1 MRWQLACVL
10 CLMAPS
16 VFAVQVRCAGNNTE
30 DDTKALEDAR
40 DALPAGG
47 GVIEIVSRAC
57 DLWTT
62 FVINR
67 DHVTLKGQGF
77 AVELG
82 AEDTGGRSIAG
93 GTTLRKRSGLP
104 WGIRVAAN
112 GVTLTNF
119 YLRGGGMGTDTG
131 NGIIVGDAADASF
144 FTARQI
150 TVTHMGGNGL
160 EIRDVRGVSN
170 VNFAS
175 LDNVRLLSNGQYG
188 LYLRGDKPNANA
200 GSARMVVADAN
211 GSVGILV
218 SGATSWH
225 WEAIAATD
233 NGTRFPQPGMRFD
246 DYASFHTVI
255 NGNFENNRAVS
266 GAQVEFRATTE
277 QNLFVRF
284 GMRADEVLNLNSPSN
299 KMVLRPSQW

>member
-10 CLMAPS
+10 CLLAPS
-16 VFAVQVRCAGNNTE
+16 AFAVQVKCAGDYSE
-30 DDTKALEDAR
+30 DDTVRLEDAR

-47 GVIEIVSRAC
+47 GVIEIVSPVC
-57 DLWTT
+57 ILKST

-67 DHVTLKGQGF
+67 HHVTLKGQGY

-82 AEDTGGRSIAG
+82 NSGG
-93 GTTLRKRSGLP
+93 GTTLRKTP
-104 WGIRVAAN
+104 NVTWGIRVSAN
-112 GVTLTNF
+112 GVTLSDF
-119 YLRGGGMGTDTG
+119 YLRGGGMDTDNG
-131 NGIIVGDAADASF
+131 NGIIVGDRADASF

-150 TVTHMGGNGL
+150 TVSGTGGNGL
-160 EIRDVRGVSN
+160 EIRDVSGVSN

-175 LDNVRLLSNGQYG
+175 LDNVRLIGNRQYG
-188 LYLRGDKPNANA
+188 LYLRGDRPNANA
-200 GSARMVVADAN
+200 GSARMVVADGN
-211 GSVGILV
+211 GSIGILV

-225 WEAIAATD
+225 WDAITATA

-246 DYASFHTVI
+246 DNASFHTLI
-255 NGNFENNRAVS
+255 NGNFEDNTAVS
-266 GAQVEFRATTE
+266 GAEVEFRATTE

-284 GMRADEVLNLNSPSN
+284 GMNAGEIQNLNSTSN